1 MRSKLLLKNIS
12 PYSFKTYY
20 VQLLL
25 GFESIV
31 DGVCVCKEEVLK
43 VIFFALRRLL
53 MLFHVSFLQLLDQ
66 KVVEMLFGCVMLKL
80 ISCHLLS
87 K

>member
-1 MRSKLLLKNIS
+1 MKNVS
-12 PYSFKTYY
+12 LYSFKTSC

-31 DGVCVCKEEVLK
+31 HVVCVCKEEVLN
-43 VIFFALRRLL
+43 VVFLTLRLL
-53 MLFHVSFLQLLDQ
+53 VLFHVSFLQLLDR
-66 KVVEMLFGCVMLKL
+66 KVVEMLFGCVILKL

-87 K
+87 KLEGN